1 MIIFLTYEDWLVY
14 SSTLNDS
21 KYSSEEQCQ
30 QILQGRRLARSRK
43 LLSAIERLHNNESD
57 SWAQFARHYLTA
69 DQPLSTMCK
78 NQLIVVDSSPP
89 ISKVSEIREL
99 G

>member
-1 MIIFLTYEDWLVY
+1 MTVNIQPRNSANRYYKVVV
-14 SSTLNDS
+14 S
-21 KYSSEEQCQ
+21 
-30 QILQGRRLARSRK
+30 RVSRK
-43 LLSAIERLHNNESD
+43 LLSAIERLHNDESD

-69 DQPLSTMCK
+69 DQPLSTMCQ